1 MESSNELEMNKW
13 VHLKLTEQIDKEFE
27 LLSQRMTWLIS
38 GNAFLFTA
46 YFIGLNIKTSNTF
59 IYTLVL
65 GTQQLPIVV
74 LHPAEK
80 LIALASII
88 VMGWYLC
95 FASFVAMAAARQ
107 VVKEMKK
114 IRSNFEVDILK
125 ELEFDFP
132 ITVPYR
138 QGGGH
143 DLGNIMHKHLPNVI
157 ALVWFVLLL
166 IAVSSVFGSFV
177 GSVIAVIVFLFGLII
192 YFTCVSRFISDVAK
206 SIKVDYLQSVR
217 DIKRSVNQT

>member
-107 VVKEMKK
+107 VVK
-114 IRSNFEVDILK
+114 DC
-125 ELEFDFP
+125 
-132 ITVPYR
+132 
-138 QGGGH
+138 
-143 DLGNIMHKHLPNVI
+143 
-157 ALVWFVLLL
+157 LLYT
-166 IAVSSVFGSFV
+166 SPSP
-177 GSVIAVIVFLFGLII
+177 
-192 YFTCVSRFISDVAK
+192 
-206 SIKVDYLQSVR
+206 R
-217 DIKRSVNQT
+217 DS